1 LSGVGSFFLLLC
13 VDSELNMFAC
23 GQDNAT
29 TALWNAM
36 VDNPLA
42 VKDFNRLNGHQYLV
56 IQLNTGTALGKE
68 LAAGAIWKVC
78 AYLRVHACMRAF
90 LVAHLVTRVP
100 VYVLSTLVDMMLC
113 HTVQACA
120 SDDSDKQHYT
130 PAVDGL
136 VRLLRTSNRSA
147 HEQAAGALRSVC
159 VNSLI
164 NKLELNRVNGISALV
179 EILRTRS

>member
-1 LSGVGSFFLLLC
+1 
-13 VDSELNMFAC
+13 MC
-23 GQDNAT
+23 G
-29 TALWNAM
+29 
-36 VDNPLA
+36 
-42 VKDFNRLNGHQYLV
+42 
-56 IQLNTGTALGKE
+56 
-68 LAAGAIWKVC
+68 
-78 AYLRVHACMRAF
+78 VHACLRCASGYS
-90 LVAHLVTRVP
+90 
-100 VYVLSTLVDMMLC
+100 YVCGEYRLVDMIFC

-159 VNSLI
+159 VNSPI

-179 EILRTRS
+179 EVLRTRS